1 MTIAVEVLEPFAAEA
16 ATRLAPELSGAASI
30 ILTGGTTAADVYS
43 LLPRRCFRP
52 GASVFFSDERC
63 VPPDHE
69 SSNYAMATAKLSLE
83 GDDRIVVHRMRGEDD
98 PRHAAAGYHDA
109 IAPLAGPGIDVALLG
124 LGADCH
130 IAALFPG
137 SPVLDESSERLCA
150 AVDRPDGLGG
160 LTLTPPALAMAN
172 RVFVVVAGTSKR
184 EAVERL
190 LRGDE
195 TLQDCP
201 ARLLDEL
208 PDVILVGDRACIG
221 SV

>member
-1 MTIAVEVLEPFAAEA
+1 MTIAVEVFESFVTEA
-16 ATRLAPELSGAASI
+16 AARLAPELSRAGSI

-43 LLPRRCFRP
+43 LLPPGCLRP

-69 SSNYAMATAKLSLE
+69 SSNYAMAAARLSLG
-83 GDDRIVVHRMRGEDD
+83 GDDGIAVYRMRGEDE
-98 PRHAAAGYHDA
+98 PEQAAADYHNA
-109 IAPLAGPGIDVALLG
+109 IVPFAGRGIDVALLG

-130 IAALFPG
+130 VAALFPG
-137 SPVLDESSERLCA
+137 SPALASRERLCA
-150 AVDRPDGLGG
+150 AVDRPDGLRG
-160 LTLTPPALAMAN
+160 LTLTPPALTSA
-172 RVFVVVAGTSKR
+172 RKVFVIVSGKSKR

-195 TLQDCP
+195 TFHDCP

-208 PDVILVGDRACIG
+208 PDVILLGDRDSTG
-221 SV
+221 PT